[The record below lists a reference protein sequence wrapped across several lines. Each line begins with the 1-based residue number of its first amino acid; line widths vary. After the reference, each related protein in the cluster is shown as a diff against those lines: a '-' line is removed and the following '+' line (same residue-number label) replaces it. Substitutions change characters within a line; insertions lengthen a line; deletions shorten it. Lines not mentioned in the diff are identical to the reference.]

1 MFLIRQTSSAGPY
14 TNVAVVPG
22 TSTPVSTNS
31 IHAEIFGFLI
41 KINSAKQVAMVR
53 HGDGRHTVI
62 LHLLKEW
69 SELVGPIK
77 EAILRVKMEVNE
89 F

>member
-1 MFLIRQTSSAGPY
+1 MIILIVCEMAGFLTAAAWGHIRFTADNGLD
-14 TNVAVVPG
+14 AVILG
-22 TSTPVSTNS
+22 L
-31 IHAEIFGFLI
+31 LI

-53 HGDGRHTVI
+53 HRDGRHTVI

-69 SELVGPIK
+69 SELVGSIK
-77 EAILRVKMEVNE
+77 EAILRVKVEVNE